1 MVVFDRNFIVEAF
14 SRFVSTSKVW
24 LKKTGLERQGLFVV
38 TGSCWSRSVVAVAPT
53 LRRVEI
59 VSQNQRSE
67 RSFWRNLNS
76 VHDEAAI
83 AARYIGE
90 EAKAEHRVRAVI

>member
-1 MVVFDRNFIVEAF
+1 MLLTWSFPRWDLNPEPTFSLLQRRIEQICFNVEGG
-14 SRFVSTSKVW
+14 VE
-24 LKKTGLERQGLFVV
+24 KTGLERQGLLVV
-38 TGSCWSRSVVAVAPT
+38 TGSCWSRRHVAGCSD

-76 VHDEAAI
+76 VHDGA
-83 AARYIGE
+83 
-90 EAKAEHRVRAVI
+90 H